1 MGPCCALGN
10 ASLWLG
16 LQDGSVTK
24 ALADSIPVTFEA
36 TLPMHIAGCALPS
49 SSEPSTLLTALYQET
64 AGPDYLLLYE
74 APPPYTHWKVRSRVT
89 PAGQVG
95 NENWMVR
102 LPDGRLVLVMRDFA
116 PSALGITV
124 SSTDGHTWYLLL
136 SPPIPLRLALPKWVA
151 TDLLR
156 CDLTPLCF
164 QVQHHSDARQGWR
177 PNPPPRRAKALPAPQ
192 RRARAVVRPRG
203 LLPLDATAGGADA
216 GKTQRFRERFTR

>member
-1 MGPCCALGN
+1 MGPCWRAGN

-136 SPPIPLRLALPKWVA
+136 SPPIPLHLALPMLVDRICCAA
-151 TDLLR
+151 T
-156 CDLTPLCF
+156 
-164 QVQHHSDARQGWR
+164 
-177 PNPPPRRAKALPAPQ
+177 
-192 RRARAVVRPRG
+192 
-203 LLPLDATAGGADA
+203 
-216 GKTQRFRERFTR
+216 

>member
-1 MGPCCALGN
+1 MWRAGN

-136 SPPIPLRLALPKWVA
+136 SPPIPLRLALPKWVDGSA
-151 TDLLR
+151 ALR
-156 CDLTPLCF
+156 PDPSVFSGPTSQRCA
-164 QVQHHSDARQGWR
+164 ARVAAQSPTTSSQSSSCSPTTCSCCR
-177 PNPPPRRAKALPAPQ
+177 LA
-192 RRARAVVRPRG
+192 ARAVTSGRYRW
-203 LLPLDATAGGADA
+203 
-216 GKTQRFRERFTR
+216 RS